1 MTLNLPRYFE
11 AVLCL
16 FFVIDRFFCLIFSF
30 VKIFINNEWHNSLSG
45 KTFATINPA
54 TEEII
59 AYVQEA
65 DEGDVD
71 LAVKAAAVAFQP
83 SSKWRQMNAS
93 ERGQL
98 IQKLADL
105 IERDKDYLA
114 RLEVYDNGKPLTDA
128 FGDIDACI
136 GTLRYYAGWA
146 DKIHGKV
153 IPADGKIF
161 SYTKIEPVGVCGQI
175 IPWNYPML
183 MISWKFAPALAS
195 GCTIVL
201 KPSEFTPL
209 TALYVGSLIV
219 EAGFPP
225 GVVNIVP
232 GYGPTAGHAL
242 VRHSKVD
249 KIAFT
254 GSTQTGQSIMK
265 TAAETCKR
273 VSLELGGKSPLVV
286 TKNCKDL
293 KKAAEIAHQA
303 CFANMGQCCCAGTR
317 TFVHESIY
325 DEFVKMAAEIAGN
338 RIAGDPFDSKT
349 IQGPQINTKQMEKI
363 LELIESGK
371 KEGARCVT
379 GGQRMS
385 CKGYFIEPTVFADVT
400 DQMRIAREEIF
411 GPVQQILRYSSMDEV
426 IERCNDTRYGLA
438 AGIITEDMNEM
449 IRFTENIRAGTIWV
463 NCYEEI
469 ATQIPFGGF
478 KQSGIGREL
487 GEDGLHS
494 YCEIK
499 SIIIRKEN

>member
-1 MTLNLPRYFE
+1 M
-11 AVLCL
+11 
-16 FFVIDRFFCLIFSF
+16 
-30 VKIFINNEWHNSLSG
+30 SG
-45 KTFATINPA
+45 KTFTTVNPT
-54 TEEII
+54 TEETL

-71 LAVKAAAVAFQP
+71 LAVKAATDAFRP
-83 SSKWRQMNAS
+83 SSQWRRMNAS
-93 ERGQL
+93 ERGHL
-98 IQKLADL
+98 LQKLADL
-105 IERDKDYLA
+105 MERDKDYLA
-114 RLEVYDNGKPLTDA
+114 RLEVYDNGKPLADA
-128 FGDIDACI
+128 IGDIDASI
-136 GTLRYYAGWA
+136 GTFRYYAGWA

-153 IPADGKIF
+153 IPADGKVF

-175 IPWNYPML
+175 IPWNYPLL
-183 MISWKFAPALAS
+183 MVAWKFAPALAC

-209 TALYVGSLIV
+209 SALYMGSLIV
-219 EAGFPP
+219 EAGFPA

-232 GYGPTAGHAL
+232 GYGSTAGHAL
-242 VRHSKVD
+242 VRHPSVD

-254 GSTQTGQSIMK
+254 GSTQTGQLIMK

-286 TKNCKDL
+286 TESCKDL

-325 DEFVKMAAEIAGN
+325 EEFVKMAAEIARN
-338 RIAGDPFDSKT
+338 RKAGDPFDSKT
-349 IQGPQINTKQMEKI
+349 VQGPQINLIQTEKI
-363 LELIESGK
+363 LGLIESGK

-379 GGQRMS
+379 GGKRMAG
-385 CKGYFIEPTVFADVT
+385 KGYFIEPTVFADVT
-400 DQMRIAREEIF
+400 DEMRIAREEIF
-411 GPVQQILRYSSMDEV
+411 GPVQQIIRYSSMDEV

-438 AGIITEDMNEM
+438 AGIITENFEE
-449 IRFTENIRAGTIWV
+449 IIKFTENVRAGTVWV
-463 NCYEEI
+463 NCYDEGG
-469 ATQIPFGGF
+469 TQIPFGGY

-487 GEDGLHS
+487 GEDGLHP

-499 SIIIRKEN
+499 SVIIRK

>member
-1 MTLNLPRYFE
+1 M
-11 AVLCL
+11 
-16 FFVIDRFFCLIFSF
+16 
-30 VKIFINNEWHNSLSG
+30 
-45 KTFATINPA
+45 NPT
-54 TEEII
+54 TEETL

-71 LAVKAAAVAFQP
+71 LAVKAATDAFRP
-83 SSKWRQMNAS
+83 SSQWRRMNAS
-93 ERGQL
+93 ERGHL
-98 IQKLADL
+98 LQKLADL
-105 IERDKDYLA
+105 MERDKDYLA
-114 RLEVYDNGKPLTDA
+114 RLEVYDNGKPLADA
-128 FGDIDACI
+128 IGDIDASI
-136 GTLRYYAGWA
+136 GTFRYYAGWA

-153 IPADGKIF
+153 IPADGKVF

-175 IPWNYPML
+175 IPWNYPLL
-183 MISWKFAPALAS
+183 MVAWKFAPALAC

-209 TALYVGSLIV
+209 SALYMGSLIV
-219 EAGFPP
+219 EAGFPA

-232 GYGPTAGHAL
+232 GYGSTAGHAL
-242 VRHSKVD
+242 VRHPSVD

-254 GSTQTGQSIMK
+254 GSTQTGQLIMK

-286 TKNCKDL
+286 TESCKDL

-325 DEFVKMAAEIAGN
+325 EEFVKMAAEIARN
-338 RIAGDPFDSKT
+338 RKAGDPFDSKT
-349 IQGPQINTKQMEKI
+349 VQGPQINLIQTEKI
-363 LELIESGK
+363 LGLIESGK

-379 GGQRMS
+379 GGKRMAG
-385 CKGYFIEPTVFADVT
+385 KGYFIEPTVFADVT
-400 DQMRIAREEIF
+400 DEMRIAREEIF
-411 GPVQQILRYSSMDEV
+411 GPVQQIIRYSSMDEV

-438 AGIITEDMNEM
+438 AGIITENFEE
-449 IRFTENIRAGTIWV
+449 IIKFTENVRAGTVWV
-463 NCYEEI
+463 NCYDEGG
-469 ATQIPFGGF
+469 TQIPFGGY

-487 GEDGLHS
+487 GEDGLHP

-499 SIIIRKEN
+499 SVIIRK

>member
-1 MTLNLPRYFE
+1 MTTPS
-11 AVLCL
+11 
-16 FFVIDRFFCLIFSF
+16 IDIKFT
-30 VKIFINNEWHNSLSG
+30 KIFINNEWHNSLSG
-45 KTFATINPA
+45 KTFTTVNPT
-54 TEEII
+54 TEETL

-71 LAVKAAAVAFQP
+71 LAVKAATDAFRP
-83 SSKWRQMNAS
+83 SSQWRRMNAS
-93 ERGQL
+93 ERGHL
-98 IQKLADL
+98 LQKLADL
-105 IERDKDYLA
+105 MERDKDYLA
-114 RLEVYDNGKPLTDA
+114 RLEVYDNGKPLADA
-128 FGDIDACI
+128 IGDIDASI
-136 GTLRYYAGWA
+136 GTFRYYAGWA

-153 IPADGKIF
+153 IPADGKVF

-175 IPWNYPML
+175 IPWNYPLL
-183 MISWKFAPALAS
+183 MVAWKFAPALAC

-209 TALYVGSLIV
+209 SALYVGSLIV
-219 EAGFPP
+219 EAGFPA

-232 GYGPTAGHAL
+232 GYGSTAGHAL
-242 VRHSKVD
+242 VRHPSVD

-254 GSTQTGQSIMK
+254 GSTQTGQLIMK

-286 TKNCKDL
+286 TESCKDL

-325 DEFVKMAAEIAGN
+325 EEFVKMAAEIARN
-338 RIAGDPFDSKT
+338 RKAGDPFDSKT
-349 IQGPQINTKQMEKI
+349 VQGPQINLIQTEKI
-363 LELIESGK
+363 LGLIESGK

-379 GGQRMS
+379 GGKRMAG
-385 CKGYFIEPTVFADVT
+385 KGYFIEPTVFADVT
-400 DQMRIAREEIF
+400 DEMRIAREEIF
-411 GPVQQILRYSSMDEV
+411 GPVQQIIRYSSMDEV

-438 AGIITEDMNEM
+438 AGIITENFEE
-449 IRFTENIRAGTIWV
+449 IIKFTENVRAGTVWV
-463 NCYEEI
+463 NCYDEGG
-469 ATQIPFGGF
+469 TQIPFGGY

-487 GEDGLHS
+487 GEDGLHP

-499 SIIIRKEN
+499 SVIIRK

>member
-1 MTLNLPRYFE
+1 MVNCQIIMTTPS
-11 AVLCL
+11 
-16 FFVIDRFFCLIFSF
+16 IDIKFT
-30 VKIFINNEWHNSLSG
+30 KIFINNEWHNSLSG
-45 KTFATINPA
+45 KTFTTVNPT
-54 TEEII
+54 TEETL

-71 LAVKAAAVAFQP
+71 LAVKAATDAFRP
-83 SSKWRQMNAS
+83 SSQWRRMNAS
-93 ERGQL
+93 ERGHL
-98 IQKLADL
+98 LQKLADL
-105 IERDKDYLA
+105 MERDKDYLA
-114 RLEVYDNGKPLTDA
+114 RLEVYDNGKPLADA
-128 FGDIDACI
+128 IGDIDASI
-136 GTLRYYAGWA
+136 GTFRYYAGWA

-153 IPADGKIF
+153 IPADGKVF

-175 IPWNYPML
+175 IPWNYPLL
-183 MISWKFAPALAS
+183 MVAWKFAPALAC

-209 TALYVGSLIV
+209 SALYVGSLIV
-219 EAGFPP
+219 EAGFPA

-232 GYGPTAGHAL
+232 GYGSTAGHAL
-242 VRHSKVD
+242 VRHPSVD

-254 GSTQTGQSIMK
+254 GSTQTGQLIMK

-286 TKNCKDL
+286 TESCKDL

-325 DEFVKMAAEIAGN
+325 EEFVKMAAEIARN
-338 RIAGDPFDSKT
+338 RKAGDPFDSKT
-349 IQGPQINTKQMEKI
+349 VQGPQINLIQTEKI
-363 LELIESGK
+363 LGLIESGK

-379 GGQRMS
+379 GGKRMAG
-385 CKGYFIEPTVFADVT
+385 KGYFIEPTVFADVT
-400 DQMRIAREEIF
+400 DEMRIAREEIF
-411 GPVQQILRYSSMDEV
+411 GPVQQIIRYSSMDEV

-438 AGIITEDMNEM
+438 AGIITENFEE
-449 IRFTENIRAGTIWV
+449 IIKFTENVRAGTVWV
-463 NCYEEI
+463 NCYDEGG
-469 ATQIPFGGF
+469 TQIPFGGY

-487 GEDGLHS
+487 GEDGLHP

-499 SIIIRKEN
+499 SVIIRK

>member
-1 MTLNLPRYFE
+1 M
-11 AVLCL
+11 
-16 FFVIDRFFCLIFSF
+16 
-30 VKIFINNEWHNSLSG
+30 SG
-45 KTFATINPA
+45 KTFTTVNPT
-54 TEEII
+54 TEETL

-71 LAVKAAAVAFQP
+71 LAVKAATDAFRP
-83 SSKWRQMNAS
+83 SSQWRRMNAS
-93 ERGQL
+93 ERGHL
-98 IQKLADL
+98 LQKLADL
-105 IERDKDYLA
+105 MERDKDYLA
-114 RLEVYDNGKPLTDA
+114 RLEVYDNGKPLADA
-128 FGDIDACI
+128 IGDIDASI
-136 GTLRYYAGWA
+136 GTFRYYAGWA

-153 IPADGKIF
+153 IPADGKVF

-175 IPWNYPML
+175 IPWNYPLL
-183 MISWKFAPALAS
+183 MVAWKFAPALAC

-209 TALYVGSLIV
+209 SALYVGSLIV
-219 EAGFPP
+219 EAGFPA

-232 GYGPTAGHAL
+232 GYGSTAGHAL
-242 VRHSKVD
+242 VRHPSVD

-254 GSTQTGQSIMK
+254 GSTQTGQLIMK

-286 TKNCKDL
+286 TESCKDL

-325 DEFVKMAAEIAGN
+325 EEFVKMAAEIARN
-338 RIAGDPFDSKT
+338 RKAGDPFDSKT
-349 IQGPQINTKQMEKI
+349 VQGPQINLIQTEKI
-363 LELIESGK
+363 LGLIESGK

-379 GGQRMS
+379 GGKRMAG
-385 CKGYFIEPTVFADVT
+385 KGYFIEPTVFADVT
-400 DQMRIAREEIF
+400 DEMRIAREEIF
-411 GPVQQILRYSSMDEV
+411 GPVQQIIRYSSMDEV

-438 AGIITEDMNEM
+438 AGIITENFEE
-449 IRFTENIRAGTIWV
+449 IIKFTENVRAGTVWV
-463 NCYEEI
+463 NCYDEGG
-469 ATQIPFGGF
+469 TQIPFGGY

-487 GEDGLHS
+487 GEDGLHP

-499 SIIIRKEN
+499 SVIIRK

>member
-1 MTLNLPRYFE
+1 M
-11 AVLCL
+11 
-16 FFVIDRFFCLIFSF
+16 
-30 VKIFINNEWHNSLSG
+30 
-45 KTFATINPA
+45 NPT
-54 TEEII
+54 TEETL

-71 LAVKAAAVAFQP
+71 LAVKAAADAFRP
-83 SSKWRQMNAS
+83 SSQWRRMNAS

-98 IQKLADL
+98 LQKLADL
-105 IERDKDYLA
+105 MERDKDYLA
-114 RLEVYDNGKPLTDA
+114 RLEVYDNGKPLADA
-128 FGDIDACI
+128 IGDIDASI
-136 GTLRYYAGWA
+136 GTFRYYAGWA

-153 IPADGKIF
+153 IPADGKVF

-175 IPWNYPML
+175 IPWNYPLL
-183 MISWKFAPALAS
+183 MVAWKFAPALAC

-209 TALYVGSLIV
+209 SALYMGSLIV
-219 EAGFPP
+219 EAGFPA

-232 GYGPTAGHAL
+232 GYGSTAGHAL
-242 VRHSKVD
+242 VRHPSVD

-254 GSTQTGQSIMK
+254 GSTQTGQLIMK

-286 TKNCKDL
+286 TESCKDL

-325 DEFVKMAAEIAGN
+325 EEFVKMAAEIARN
-338 RIAGDPFDSKT
+338 RKAGDPFDSKT
-349 IQGPQINTKQMEKI
+349 VQGPQINLIQTEKI
-363 LELIESGK
+363 LGLIESGK

-379 GGQRMS
+379 GGKRMAG
-385 CKGYFIEPTVFADVT
+385 KGYFIEPTVFADVT
-400 DQMRIAREEIF
+400 DEMRIAREEIF
-411 GPVQQILRYSSMDEV
+411 GPVQQIIRYSSMDEV

-438 AGIITEDMNEM
+438 AGIITENFEE
-449 IRFTENIRAGTIWV
+449 IIKFTENVRAGTVWV
-463 NCYEEI
+463 NCYDEGG
-469 ATQIPFGGF
+469 TQIPFGGY

-487 GEDGLHS
+487 GEDGLHP

-499 SIIIRKEN
+499 SVIIRK